1 MSGTPEALDIALE
14 LTKNPATVWEMSN
27 ARLPDRVTTVL
38 AIAAGKERALREA
51 QKNTGKT
58 EALLREAACFFIEQ
72 VLFTAEADSYRV
84 LGAEPHAQRHE
95 LRQNMVLLMRWL
107 HPDHQC
113 YSNSA
118 PHIDRSIYIHRVTQ
132 AWEDL
137 KTDVRRAAYDEKL
150 RIKAWDAALQ
160 KKQTHTSFYHQ
171 TTNWHQIDAHHIAHA
186 QRNQNAHRR
195 LVVHR
200 IASGSMLNRLFLKII
215 GASR

>member
-1 MSGTPEALDIALE
+1 MSRTPEALEVAVE
-14 LTKNPATVWEMSN
+14 LTKNPATVREKSN
-27 ARLPDRVTTVL
+27 ARLPYGVTTVL

-51 QKNTGKT
+51 QKITGKT

-137 KTDVRRAAYDEKL
+137 KTDARRAAYDEKL
-150 RIKAWDAALQ
+150 QIQAWEAALQ
-160 KKQTHTSFYHQ
+160 KKQTHTSFYHH
-171 TTNWHQIDAHHIAHA
+171 TTDWHQIDSHHIVHA
-186 QRNQNAHRR
+186 QRNQNAYRR

-200 IASGSMLNRLFLKII
+200 VASGSMLNRLLYKIM
-215 GASR
+215 GTS